1 MPVPSSISDLST
13 TPALNSPPG
22 SESPSSIDDYLR
34 TLSAFI
40 KQINDLAE
48 TKADDSAVVKL
59 TGAQTVAGVK
69 TFSSPIVAD
78 LTGTA
83 ATVVDS
89 AITTAKIVDGAVT
102 TPKLA
107 DGVATP
113 AGQVAL
119 YARSTAPTGWLKA
132 NGAAI
137 SRTTYAALFTAIGTT
152 FGAGDGSTTFNLP
165 DLRGEFIRGL
175 DDGRGVDAGRALGSP
190 QSGQVGQHDLK
201 IRTTNY
207 GGATSVSYLSS
218 KTALA
223 GGIPINAADSWR
235 SEPTIGTALEHQNT
249 QLSGLETRPRN
260 VALLA
265 CIKF

>member
-34 TLSAFI
+34 THAAFI
-40 KQINDLAE
+40 KQVNDLAA

-165 DLRGEFIRGL
+165 DLRGEFVRSL
-175 DDGRGVDAGRALGSP
+175 DDGRGVDSGRVLGSWQTGQIESHSHALP
-190 QSGQVGQHDLK
+190 RESGGSENIQSL
-201 IRTTNY
+201 TTTQNDDEGISPLSQTGLT
-207 GGATSVSYLSS
+207 GG
-218 KTALA
+218 
-223 GGIPINAADSWR
+223 D
-235 SEPTIGTALEHQNT
+235 
-249 QLSGLETRPRN
+249 ETRPRN

>member
-1 MPVPSSISDLST
+1 MPVPSSISDLSA

-34 TLSAFI
+34 THAAFI
-40 KQINDLAE
+40 KQISDASVQISDASVQTSGN
-48 TKADDSAVVKL
+48 
-59 TGAQTVAGVK
+59 QTVAGVK

-113 AGQVAL
+113 SGQVAL

-152 FGAGDGSTTFNLP
+152 FGAGDGSTTFQLP
-165 DLRGEFIRGL
+165 DLRGEFIRGW
-175 DDGRGVDAGRALGSP
+175 DDSRGVDAGRALGSWQAGQIESHSHALP
-190 QSGQVGQHDLK
+190 SESGGSENIQSLTATQNDDEGISPLSQTGL
-201 IRTTNY
+201 T
-207 GGATSVSYLSS
+207 GG
-218 KTALA
+218 
-223 GGIPINAADSWR
+223 N
-235 SEPTIGTALEHQNT
+235 
-249 QLSGLETRPRN
+249 ETRPRN

>member
-34 TLSAFI
+34 THAAFI
-40 KQINDLAE
+40 KQVDEA
-48 TKADDSAVVKL
+48 KASDAAVVKL
-59 TGAQTVAGVK
+59 TGNQTVAGVK

-102 TPKLA
+102 TQKLA

-119 YARSTAPTGWLKA
+119 YASSTAPTGWLKA
-132 NGAAI
+132 DGAAI

-175 DDGRGVDAGRALGSP
+175 DDGRGVDAGR
-190 QSGQVGQHDLK
+190 V
-201 IRTTNY
+201 
-207 GGATSVSYLSS
+207 
-218 KTALA
+218 
-223 GGIPINAADSWR
+223 
-235 SEPTIGTALEHQNT
+235 IGTAQEDAFQGHWHNLHGIPGVGANAGGASQT
-249 QLSGLETRPRN
+249 QGGSLLSAAAVRAAISDGTNGTPRIAAETRPRN